1 MGLTKF
7 PEVSDK
13 VSILSHVGPANIPV
27 SIDKRTIVNFQEHY
41 FNTNHGEFVVAVKG
55 DIEKAQW
62 PLVRIQSVCVH
73 AHIFGS
79 LLCDCAWQLEESKR
93 LIANSSEGMIIFAL
107 DHHGKG
113 IGLMNHFRIYTEG
126 QQKGYDLV
134 IEAYEKL
141 GFQEDYRHY
150 EEVAAILS
158 WFNVDKLN
166 LLTNSP
172 RKLKLIESYGL
183 EVKHSSLEAP
193 HDPYNID
200 ELTVKKDKL
209 GHMISSSVES
219 QNQHLQT
226 KLST

>member
-1 MGLTKF
+1 MSLTKF
-7 PEVSDK
+7 QEVNNSTS
-13 VSILSHVGPANIPV
+13 VLNHVGPANIPV
-27 SIDKRTIVNFQEHY
+27 SIHDGTVVHLQEHY

-55 DIEKAQW
+55 DIEKAQY

-141 GFQEDYRHY
+141 GFKEDYRHY
-150 EEVAAILS
+150 EGVAAILS
-158 WFNVDKLN
+158 WFKVDKLN

-172 RKLKLIESYGL
+172 RKIKLLESYGL
-183 EVKHSSLEAP
+183 KVKHSSLEAIP
-193 HDPYNID
+193 DSYNID
-200 ELTVKKDKL
+200 ELTVKQEKL
-209 GHMISSSVES
+209 GHMISSAAKS
-219 QNQHLQT
+219 QNHHTQT
-226 KLST
+226 RLTA